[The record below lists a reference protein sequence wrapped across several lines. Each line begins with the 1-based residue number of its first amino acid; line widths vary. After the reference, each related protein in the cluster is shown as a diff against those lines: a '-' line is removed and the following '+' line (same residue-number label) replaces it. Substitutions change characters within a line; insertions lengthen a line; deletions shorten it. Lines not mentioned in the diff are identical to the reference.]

1 MSVGEVE
8 YKAVD
13 NLLPL
18 FSGRPV
24 IFDIGSNKGEW
35 SDVLMNGLDECDV
48 HFFEPNEMLLTY
60 TKVKYDYHKNITY
73 NNFAAYSK
81 DNVELD
87 FFYFTNE
94 NNGLSSIYHN
104 PNWDYLPMQ
113 KGKVKGKTITT
124 YCKENNI
131 KYVDIIKIDVE
142 GAEVDV
148 LFGILGLLKEDKV
161 RFVQIEYSPHYK
173 VSKRT
178 FYEVIGMVNTF
189 GYSVYS
195 FDGDYFK
202 LETQEGF
209 VEDFRLENF
218 IITKEQLQNSQDWN
232 RAFKS
237 NVQYFGRV
245 FNFVLEVGVFEGLTS
260 RYICDNMLKTGG
272 RMICVDPLEDVY
284 LTEKLDDKAK
294 EMNESLPYFKGQY
307 GRFLR
312 NTKRRPVEL
321 FRMTSEKAYPL
332 LKDFLFDF
340 IFVDGDHRPEA
351 VYLDGVECFKILR
364 LQGFLLFDDYTWSEG
379 TKSAIDK
386 FIKEYEDKIIVVAKN
401 EQVLIQKIKSE

>member
-18 FSGRPV
+18 FSGKPV

-73 NNFAAYSK
+73 NNFAAWGK
-81 DNVELD
+81 DDTELD
-87 FFYFTNE
+87 FYYFTNE
-94 NNGLSSIYHN
+94 NNGLSSVYHN
-104 PNWDYLPMQ
+104 PQWDYLPMQ
-113 KGKVKGKTITT
+113 RGKVKSKTIAT
-124 YCKENNI
+124 YCKEKSINN
-131 KYVDIIKIDVE
+131 VDIIKIDVE

-148 LFGILGLLKEDKV
+148 MFGVLELLRESKV
-161 RFVQIEYSPHYK
+161 RFIQIEYSPHYK

-178 FYEVIGMVNTF
+178 FYEVIGMVNAF
-189 GYSVYS
+189 GYNVYS

-209 VEDFRLENF
+209 IEDFRLENF
-218 IITKEQLQNSQDWN
+218 IVTKEQLQNSQDWN
-232 RAFKS
+232 RAFKKS
-237 NVQYFGRV
+237 VEDFGRV
-245 FNFVLEVGVFEGLTS
+245 FNFALEIGTFEGMTA
-260 RYICDNMLKTGG
+260 RYICDNMLKKDG
-272 RMICVDPLEDVY
+272 RLICVDPLQDEY
-284 LTEKLDDKAK
+284 LTEKIDEQA
-294 EMNESLPYFKGQY
+294 EQMNKSLPYFKGQY

-321 FRMTSEKAYPL
+321 YRMTSERAYPL
-332 LKDFLFDF
+332 LKDFRFDF
-340 IFVDGDHRPEA
+340 IFIDGDHRPNA
-351 VYLDGVECFKILR
+351 VYLDGVECFKICR
-364 LQGFLLFDDYTWSEG
+364 PQGYLLFDDYTWSEG
-379 TKSAIDK
+379 TKNAIDK
-386 FIKEYEDKIIVVAKN
+386 FIKTYENKIIIISKG
-401 EQVLIQKIKSE
+401 EQVLIQKQKDE